1 MSGKSSDYRS
11 VAVIGAGNLGSA
23 IAVALSRNYDVI
35 AVRRDV
41 SKISWLEEHGVAVTN
56 DSTDAARKADAVIIC
71 VKPRDVTP
79 VLSGIRDVLADKP
92 VISFAAAVK
101 LEEIARYCH
110 RPVRAM
116 TNIASRFG
124 DSMVVYYSL
133 FEDDGIH
140 ALLSALGKAQR
151 VDREEIV
158 DLSTVFLGSAPAFVS
173 LLIQAFQYAG
183 IKSGLNAELSR
194 EMAVSTFAS
203 TSKLMES
210 MNPDEII
217 ERIATPAGTTIEGI
231 VKMKELGVEH
241 SVIEFLT
248 AAVEKLKK
256 M

>member
-1 MSGKSSDYRS
+1 MSEKSSDYRS
-11 VAVIGAGNLGSA
+11 IAVMGAGNLGSA
-23 IAVALSRNYDVI
+23 IAVALSKDYDVI

-41 SKISWLEEHGVAVTN
+41 SKISWLEEHGVAVTSDN
-56 DSTDAARKADAVIIC
+56 VEATNRADAIIIC
-71 VKPRDVTP
+71 VKPKDTIP
-79 VLSGIRDVLADKP
+79 VLSEIKDVLRGKP

-116 TNIASRFG
+116 TNIASQFG

-140 ALLSALGKAQR
+140 ALLSALGRVRK

-158 DLSTVFLGSAPAFVS
+158 DVSTVFLGSAPAFVS
-173 LLIQAFQYAG
+173 LLIQAFEYAG
-183 IKSGLNAELSR
+183 LKCGLNAELSK
-194 EMAVSTFAS
+194 EMAASAFAS

-210 MNPDEII
+210 MSPDEII
-217 ERIATPAGTTIEGI
+217 EKIATPAGTTIEGL
-231 VKMKELGVEH
+231 VKMKELKVEY
-241 SVIEFLT
+241 SIIESLM

>member
-1 MSGKSSDYRS
+1 MSEKSSAYRS

-23 IAVALSRNYDVI
+23 IAMALSRNYDVV

-41 SKISWLEEHGVAVTN
+41 SKISWLEEHGVTVGDDVA
-56 DSTDAARKADAVIIC
+56 DAADKADAVIIC
-71 VKPRDVTP
+71 VKPRDVIP
-79 VLSGIRDVLADKP
+79 VLSEIRDVLGDKP

-110 RPVRAM
+110 KPVRAM
-116 TNIASRFG
+116 TNIASKFG

-140 ALLSALGKAQR
+140 ELLSALGR
-151 VDREEIV
+151 VWKVDNEELV

-173 LLIQAFQYAG
+173 LLIQAFEYAG
-183 IKSGLNAELSR
+183 IKCGLNAELSR
-194 EMAVSTFAS
+194 EMAISTFAS
-203 TSKLMES
+203 TSKLVES
-210 MNPDEII
+210 MSPDEVIKM
-217 ERIATPAGTTIEGI
+217 IATPAGTTIEGL
-231 VKMKELGVEH
+231 VKMKELGVEY
-241 SVIEFLT
+241 SIIESLM